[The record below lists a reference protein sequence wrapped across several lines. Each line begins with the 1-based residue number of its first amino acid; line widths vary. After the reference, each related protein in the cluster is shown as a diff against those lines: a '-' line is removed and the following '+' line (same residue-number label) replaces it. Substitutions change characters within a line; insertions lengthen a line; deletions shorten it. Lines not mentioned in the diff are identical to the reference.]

1 MRQAHSGFREALLAL
16 SEEPTYPNVVR
27 YLAASRALEPLGID
41 LTGVIE
47 VLGPVG
53 D

>member
-27 YLAASRALEPLGID
+27 YLAASRALEQSRFARRASLS
-41 LTGVIE
+41 VKAS
-47 VLGPVG
+47 
-53 D
+53 